1 MDGVTVL
8 LDITSEEVRSIITIL
23 LNSFGANCIL
33 TDERLPGR
41 DYDVT
46 ITDNPQHYDNYT
58 LLLAADE
65 TGFHQLQNN
74 YIRANY
80 NLSSAVIDSILLLIE
95 RRILSEQSQQKV
107 EYITEDDINL
117 YERQLKTSDYYSL
130 FVETVP
136 VDLKKLYTELQQ
148 SDLTSL
154 SQTVHRLKGVF
165 AMLNLVLGKQL
176 CETLEQHIA
185 DGDRLKIEN
194 SISQIDFFITRLL
207 QEGNP

>member
-1 MDGVTVL
+1 
-8 LDITSEEVRSIITIL
+8 
-23 LNSFGANCIL
+23 
-33 TDERLPGR
+33 
-41 DYDVT
+41 
-46 ITDNPQHYDNYT
+46 
-58 LLLAADE
+58 
-65 TGFHQLQNN
+65 
-74 YIRANY
+74 
-80 NLSSAVIDSILLLIE
+80 LLIE